1 MKRILYGLLFLPT
14 LLFADVKV
22 SNLTEQTAP
31 KTTDYMYIVA
41 NSTSMKVKVG
51 SIFSVA
57 PSTNPLGIFL
67 NGVQISSP
75 TNQIN
80 FSGSYWNA
88 TLGNASTSTISIGV
102 LGAVNLVSSV
112 TYTTTAQTISGSK
125 TFSSTQT
132 FNNKVDIFSPNIND
146 SDKSIINDAA
156 VLDVWKDLNDDPAD
170 SIAMFKFI
178 YDDGLLSEYPSF
190 QIDSGSSTAWTP
202 LVVKQ
207 GITGEGLISNS
218 LIDGSSITKQGLL
231 VAGSNITLTPGAG
244 TLTIASTGGGG
255 GVPTLG
261 VFLEGVSVSSPTA
274 QINFRSPLVATL
286 GGTSTATITVD
297 GSSVTLQGNTFNAA
311 NKLLQLTSGGLITNS
326 LVDGSSITKQG
337 LLTAGSNI
345 TLTPGAGTLTIAA
358 SGTGGGGANPLVV
371 QYAGTNYDAAVS
383 TINFSTSTF
392 SLSSPIAGKVNVDI
406 STNVTTQS
414 FNFFVPDDGSW
425 DNESLPIFETP
436 TGSTVV
442 LTNFNATAFGVGN
455 STITFQLNERAFGKI
470 NESGS
475 NIFSTDITVSST
487 GIRTTSFLD
496 NTIAPESYIVMV
508 TTSNSRKGLLN
519 GLKGII
525 SYKRIP

>member
-1 MKRILYGLLFLPT
+1 
-14 LLFADVKV
+14 
-22 SNLTEQTAP
+22 
-31 KTTDYMYIVA
+31 MYIVA
-41 NSTSMKVKVG
+41 NSTSMKVSLG
-51 SIFSVA
+51 SIDGLIKSVLI
-57 PSTNPLGIFL
+57 ST
-67 NGVQISSP
+67 VVY
-75 TNQIN
+75 TN
-80 FSGSYWNA
+80 
-88 TLGNASTSTISIGV
+88 
-102 LGAVNLVSSV
+102 
-112 TYTTTAQTISGSK
+112 TAQSISGSK

-132 FNNKVDIFSPNIND
+132 FNNKVDIFSANV
-146 SDKSIINDAA
+146 SEADKSVINDAA

-231 VAGSNITLTPGAG
+231 TAGTNITLTPGVG
-244 TLTIASTGGGG
+244 TLTISASGSGGGG
-255 GVPTLG
+255 SSALG
-261 VFLEGVSVSSPTA
+261 VFQNGVQISSPTD
-274 QINFRSPLVATL
+274 QINFIGPPFSLSL
-286 GGTSTATITVD
+286 GGSSTATVTLD
-297 GSSVTLQGNTFNAA
+297 GSSVTLQGNTFNGASQ
-311 NKLLQLTSGGLITNS
+311 LLQLTAGGLITNS

-392 SLSSPIAGKVNVDI
+392 SLSSPIAGKVSVEI
-406 STNVTTQS
+406 STNVTTET

-436 TGSTVV
+436 TGSTIV

>member
-67 NGVQISSP
+67 NGVVVSSP

-88 TLGNASTSTISIGV
+88 TLGNSSTSTISIGV

-112 TYTTTAQTISGSK
+112 TYTTTAQAISGSK

-132 FNNKVDIFSPNIND
+132 FNNKVDIFSANVSE
-146 SDKSIINDAA
+146 SDKLVINDAA

-170 SIAMFKFI
+170 SIAMFKYI
-178 YDDGLLSEYPSF
+178 YDDGLLSEFPSF

-207 GITGEGLISNS
+207 GITGTGLISNI
-218 LIDGSSITKQGLL
+218 LID
-231 VAGSNITLTPGAG
+231 A
-244 TLTIASTGGGG
+244 
-255 GVPTLG
+255 
-261 VFLEGVSVSSPTA
+261 
-274 QINFRSPLVATL
+274 
-286 GGTSTATITVD
+286 
-297 GSSVTLQGNTFNAA
+297 SSVTKQGNTFNGASQ
-311 NKLLQLTSGGLITNS
+311 LLQLTSGGLITNS

-358 SGTGGGGANPLVV
+358 SGTGGGGSNPLVV

-383 TINFSTSTF
+383 TINFSTSSF
-392 SLSSPIAGKVNVDI
+392 SLSSPIAGKVNVEI
-406 STNVTTQS
+406 STNVTTET

-496 NTIAPESYIVMV
+496 KTIAPESYVVMV

-525 SYKRIP
+525 SYKIIP

>member
-1 MKRILYGLLFLPT
+1 MKKLLYGLFLLPS

-22 SNLTEQTAP
+22 SNLNEQLYP

-41 NSTSMKVKVG
+41 NSTSMKVSLG
-51 SIFSVA
+51 SIDGLIKSVLI
-57 PSTNPLGIFL
+57 ST
-67 NGVQISSP
+67 VVY
-75 TNQIN
+75 TN
-80 FSGSYWNA
+80 
-88 TLGNASTSTISIGV
+88 
-102 LGAVNLVSSV
+102 
-112 TYTTTAQTISGSK
+112 TAQSISGSK

-132 FNNKVDIFSPNIND
+132 FNNKVDIFSANV
-146 SDKSIINDAA
+146 SEADKSVINDAA

-231 VAGSNITLTPGAG
+231 TAG
-244 TLTIASTGGGG
+244 T
-255 GVPTLG
+255 
-261 VFLEGVSVSSPTA
+261 
-274 QINFRSPLVATL
+274 
-286 GGTSTATITVD
+286 
-297 GSSVTLQGNTFNAA
+297 
-311 NKLLQLTSGGLITNS
+311 
-326 LVDGSSITKQG
+326 
-337 LLTAGSNI
+337 NI

-392 SLSSPIAGKVNVDI
+392 SLSSPIAGKVSVEI
-406 STNVTTQS
+406 STNVTTET

-496 NTIAPESYIVMV
+496 NTIAPESYVVMV